1 MYNDLLPSGTTTY
14 VQDEA
19 ANISSSVPADSQVG
33 SVGAALLPEGAKG
46 LVFDCDGT
54 LLDSMQTHFEA
65 WRHTCRHFGIK
76 LSAHTMVALAGE

>member
-1 MYNDLLPSGTTTY
+1 MILAPPGSITS
-14 VQDEA
+14 VQDDA
-19 ANISSSVPADSQVG
+19 ATISSFVPADSQVG

-76 LSAHTMVALAGE
+76 LSAQTMVALAGG